1 MAIELNSESYRPF
14 EDRMKKTCQVLQET
28 LNTIRAGRANP
39 KVLEHI
45 TVSYYGTDTPLSQ
58 LANIQVPEARMITI
72 TPWDM
77 TCLKDME
84 RAIQSSDLGINPNN
98 DGKSLRLNFPALT
111 EERRKDLVKQVQK
124 YGEESKVAV
133 RNIRRDAVDLV
144 KGYNKKKEIGDD
156 VLRDAE
162 TSIQKLTDKYIAE
175 VDKIVQTKEK
185 DLMEI

>member
-1 MAIELNSESYRPF
+1 MAIELTAESYRPF
-14 EDRMKKTCQVLQET
+14 EERMTKTCQILQDS

-45 TVSYYGTDTPLSQ
+45 KVNYYGTETPLSQ
-58 LANIQVPEARMITI
+58 LANIQVPEARMIVI

-77 TCLKDME
+77 SSLKDME

-98 DGKSLRLNFPALT
+98 DGKCLRLNFPALT

-133 RNIRRDAVDLV
+133 RNVRRDAVDLV
-144 KGYNKKKEIGDD
+144 KSYNKKKEIGDD

-162 TSIQKLTDKYIAE
+162 NNIQKLTDKYIAE
-175 VDKIVQTKEK
+175 IDKIVQAKEK

>member
-1 MAIELNSESYRPF
+1 MAIEINSESYRPF
-14 EDRMKKTCQVLQET
+14 EEKMKKTCQVLQEN

-45 TVSYYGTDTPLSQ
+45 KVVYYGTETALSQ
-58 LANIQVPEARMITI
+58 LANIQVPEARMIVI

-77 TCLKDME
+77 SSLKDME
-84 RAIQSSDLGINPNN
+84 RAIQASDLGINPNN
-98 DGKSLRLNFPALT
+98 DGKCLRLNFPTLT

-124 YGEESKVAV
+124 HGEEAKVAI

-156 VLRDAE
+156 VLKDAE
-162 TSIQKLTDKYIAE
+162 TQIQKLTDKFTAE
-175 VDKIVQTKEK
+175 VEKIVQAKDK